1 MFRTRSSMQSALG
14 GSDKLVMAWLVWK
27 APRAG
32 GRVSRRC
39 GKYIV
44 SSLTSAALMGGS
56 VYFQECLKRLWRGGR
71 ECEYPKPG
79 EELLGA
85 LRVRRAIDVA

>member
-1 MFRTRSSMQSALG
+1 
-14 GSDKLVMAWLVWK
+14 
-27 APRAG
+27 
-32 GRVSRRC
+32 
-39 GKYIV
+39 
-44 SSLTSAALMGGS
+44 MGGS